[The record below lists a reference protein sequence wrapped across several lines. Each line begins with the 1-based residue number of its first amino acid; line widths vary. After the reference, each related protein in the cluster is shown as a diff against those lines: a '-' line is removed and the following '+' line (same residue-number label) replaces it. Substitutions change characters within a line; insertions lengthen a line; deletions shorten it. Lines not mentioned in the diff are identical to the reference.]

1 MEYSMIAVESQNV
14 AETADIT
21 AVITK
26 SPSPSYAVEGQNFTL
41 EWTYTLDGSVGSAK
55 VAVVNSDGT
64 ELLIGK
70 KFDLGVITVEPNY
83 QPRFRAQAT
92 DTTAKLTILA
102 VQRSDAGTY
111 RLNVLPTGLGS
122 IFVTVILDVS
132 FPPSITEI
140 SGNQTVTE
148 GGNVTLMCLADGKP
162 TPNITWTRLSDNR
175 VVNTTLTDII
185 KQDAG
190 SYKCTADNGIGNP
203 AIADVR
209 IVVQYP
215 VEAKGF
221 GKNETLIQGDRKT
234 LSCPVHGSPK
244 PNITWYR
251 SSEVIGRPI
260 FVGEKLEVRG
270 TGCYTCV
277 ASNSLGTPINITQC
291 LKFESFTGSTTPSR
305 AQDPVEAK
313 GFVKNE
319 TLIQGDRKTLS
330 CPVQVIP
337 KPNITWYRGSE
348 VIGRP
353 IFVGEKLEVRGTGCY
368 TCVASNS
375 LGMPINITQCL
386 KFESFTG
393 STTPSR
399 AQGGPPWIV
408 IGIVAGFT
416 VFVANC
422 D

>member
-21 AVITK
+21 TVITK

-55 VAVVNSDGT
+55 VAIVNSDGT

-70 KFDLGVITVEPNY
+70 KFGLGVINVEPNY

-111 RLNVLPTGLGS
+111 RSNVLPTGLGS

-148 GGNVTLMCLADGKP
+148 GGNVTLTCLADGKP

-175 VVNTTLTDII
+175 VVNMTLSDIR

-190 SYKCTADNGIGNP
+190 SYQCTADNGIGNP

-221 GKNETLIQGDRKT
+221 GKK
-234 LSCPVHGSPK
+234 
-244 PNITWYR
+244 
-251 SSEVIGRPI
+251 
-260 FVGEKLEVRG
+260 
-270 TGCYTCV
+270 
-277 ASNSLGTPINITQC
+277 
-291 LKFESFTGSTTPSR
+291 
-305 AQDPVEAK
+305 
-313 GFVKNE
+313 
-319 TLIQGDRKTLS
+319 
-330 CPVQVIP
+330 
-337 KPNITWYRGSE
+337 
-348 VIGRP
+348 
-353 IFVGEKLEVRGTGCY
+353 
-368 TCVASNS
+368 
-375 LGMPINITQCL
+375 
-386 KFESFTG
+386 
-393 STTPSR
+393 
-399 AQGGPPWIV
+399 
-408 IGIVAGFT
+408 
-416 VFVANC
+416 
-422 D
+422 